1 MTKYLREWK
10 QIKNT
15 VDNGYFG
22 TTPFFIPFVDEP
34 QKLRQAQYLYL
45 ISLCA
50 DYMKNYD
57 EADEFIKDSVSK
69 NGENLFAIFFVQIA
83 DFCYS
88 PNKEAWKLVQKAQ
101 YEVQNMRENVTTV
114 ISRDVCE
121 NDDIH
126 PKTKDKLAERI
137 AEVLVNT

>member
-1 MTKYLREWK
+1 MYDKEVCALIDTWRSDL
-10 QIKNT
+10 KN
-15 VDNGYFG
+15 NKL
-22 TTPFFIPFVDEP
+22 PFV
-34 QKLRQAQYLYL
+34 
-45 ISLCA
+45 I
-50 DYMKNYD
+50 
-57 EADEFIKDSVSK
+57 
-69 NGENLFAIFFVQIA
+69 VQIA